1 MYINTKKFA
10 VTSTTKPISLRCPVC
25 RHQSTLVE
33 YKNVGDIT
41 TSSEQGPILL
51 GQRRCPNSECCAH
64 IFVIQRNDT
73 VIATFPFDR
82 VDFDSSNIP
91 TRIAASLREAI
102 NCYAIDCFVAAAI
115 MVRKTLEELCQDR
128 SAEGRNLRERI
139 RSLQAK
145 VILPQELLDG
155 LDDLRLLGNDAAH
168 LESKEFEKI
177 GVEEVGA
184 AIEFTK
190 EVLKAV
196 FQYSTL
202 LKRLQSLKKS
212 KSIS

>member
-1 MYINTKKFA
+1 
-10 VTSTTKPISLRCPVC
+10 
-25 RHQSTLVE
+25 
-33 YKNVGDIT
+33 
-41 TSSEQGPILL
+41 
-51 GQRRCPNSECCAH
+51 
-64 IFVIQRNDT
+64 
-73 VIATFPFDR
+73 